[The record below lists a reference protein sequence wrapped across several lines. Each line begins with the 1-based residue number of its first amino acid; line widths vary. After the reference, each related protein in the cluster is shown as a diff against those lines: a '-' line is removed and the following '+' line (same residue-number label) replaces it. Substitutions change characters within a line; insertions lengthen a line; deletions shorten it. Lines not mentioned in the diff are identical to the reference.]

1 MGELVSIII
10 TTYRGNNNLVRAIE
24 SAQQQDY
31 PSIEIIVVDD
41 NDPDTEARKIT
52 EELINAYS
60 NTTPKFPV
68 NYIKHSHNMN
78 GATARNTGVANC
90 KGKYIQLLDDDDV
103 LFPSKISKSVKAIE
117 ESGLDGVLTRVACCS
132 GSNIVSI
139 SGSCASIGLA
149 DKRAE
154 LMVVPDFL
162 GTGSNIFV
170 RTDAYRELDGFD
182 TSFLRMQDLEF
193 MMRFFRK
200 HKCAM
205 LDEILIIKADN
216 DRKIVYTDYQ
226 RQIGFKQ
233 RFWDKFMSDLKESMT
248 EKQYYDYFNLE
259 YTHLFRIAL
268 MNRSKTDLN
277 EAVKNL
283 QGIRPLSKKESL
295 FVKMHSA
302 YVVLHK
308 SRFLVEWVRS
318 LRYKGEKAPSEIV
331 AISKEV
337 RNYITSII
345 GE

>member
-1 MGELVSIII
+1 MEELVSIII
-10 TTYRGNNNLVRAIE
+10 TTYKGNHNLIRAIK

-41 NDPDTEARKIT
+41 NDPDTDARKRT
-52 EELINAYS
+52 EELIDTFS
-60 NTTPKFPV
+60 KKTLRFPV
-68 NYIKHSHNMN
+68 KYIKHSHNMN
-78 GATARNTGVANC
+78 GATARNTGVANSR
-90 KGKYIQLLDDDDV
+90 GKYIQLLDDDDV
-103 LFPSKISKSVKAIE
+103 LFPQKISKSVKEIE
-117 ESGLDGVLTRVACCS
+117 ETGLDGVLTSVACCK
-132 GSNIVSI
+132 GNNIVSI
-139 SGSCASIGLA
+139 SGACTSIGLD

-170 RTDAYRELDGFD
+170 RSDIYRGLGGFD
-182 TSFLRMQDLEF
+182 TGFLRMQDLEF

-233 RFWDKFMSDLKESMT
+233 RFWDKYMLDLKESMT
-248 EKQYYDYFNLE
+248 EKQYFDYFNLE
-259 YTHLFRIAL
+259 YSHLFRIAL
-268 MNRSKTDLN
+268 MNRSKEDLRKAI
-277 EAVKNL
+277 ENL
-283 QGIRPLSKKESL
+283 RGIRPLSKKEAL
-295 FVKMHSA
+295 FVKMHCV

-308 SRFLVEWVRS
+308 SRFLVDWVRS
-318 LRYKGEKAPSEIV
+318 FRRRDGIGTCEAI
-331 AISKEV
+331 AISKETK
-337 RNYITSII
+337 NYITSII